1 MRAHSEHDCRFAH
14 DCRFG
19 VSRKAFA
26 GYLDGMAEPSYPS
39 KACPICGKPAVERF
53 RPFCSGRCKDVDLNR
68 WLSGAYAI
76 PVAESEDDTEG
87 EGRENA
93 RDQARDEES

>member
-1 MRAHSEHDCRFAH
+1 M
-14 DCRFG
+14 
-19 VSRKAFA
+19 A

-39 KACPICGKPAVERF
+39 KTCPICGKPTVERF

-76 PVAESEDDTEG
+76 PAAESEDDSDG
-87 EGRENA
+87 EAQMRE
-93 RDQARDEES
+93 QARDREND